1 MKHVSVEELEDLIK
15 HEKNKRFAERLIFIR
30 AVYDGE
36 PAEKAAN
43 KLGRSR
49 ATGYFWLKR
58 WNNQGIEELK
68 PTFRGGRPTKLSSME
83 QEELKRKLE
92 SKGNWTTKE
101 ARKLIEDEFG
111 KNYSI
116 GSVSRILRSLG
127 MRYAKPYP
135 RDYRRPN
142 DAETKL
148 KSAVEASMEKLQDIE
163 AQENVL
169 VGFLDECSPQSCA
182 NTTRVWSF
190 GKALI
195 VKDTTKYRANTF
207 GFYAPFGRSIVG
219 FKENSKKE
227 SVCSFLEEV
236 KTNNPDEKILLV
248 LDNFPSH
255 KAQATRDKAEELGIS
270 LTYLPPYSPDLSPIE
285 QIWRGVKRGI
295 SAAFFRS
302 RDEFLAIIANSYNQ
316 LSTQLSFAK
325 GWLMKFLPQ
334 QSNQLCC

>member
-1 MKHVSVEELEDLIK
+1 VKHITAEELEGLIK
-15 HEKNKRFAERLIFIR
+15 NERSKRFAERLMFIR

-36 PAEKAAN
+36 PAESVAK

-49 ATGYFWLKR
+49 ATGYNWLKR
-58 WNNQGIEELK
+58 WNYQGVEGLK
-68 PTFRGGRPTKLSSME
+68 PTFNGGRHPKLSSTE
-83 QEELKRKLE
+83 REELKRKLE

-101 ARKLIEDEFG
+101 ARKLIADKFS
-111 KNYSI
+111 KTYSDDSI
-116 GSVSRILRSLG
+116 ARILRSLG

-135 RDYRRPN
+135 SDYRRPN
-142 DAETKL
+142 NAEARL
-148 KSAVEASMEKLQDIE
+148 KSTVETLLEKLQDIE
-163 AQENVL
+163 TQENVL

-182 NTTRVWSF
+182 NTARVWSF

-207 GFYAPFGRSIVG
+207 GFYAPLGRSLVG

>member
-1 MKHVSVEELEDLIK
+1 VKHVSVEELEDLIK

-49 ATGYFWLKR
+49 ATGYFWLKQC
-58 WNNQGIEELK
+58 NNLVIDGLK
-68 PTFRGGRPTKLSSME
+68 PTLWGGRPAKLSSME

-101 ARKLIEDEFG
+101 ARKLIEDEFD
-111 KNYSI
+111 KNYSV

-135 RDYRRPN
+135 RDRRRPN

-163 AQENVL
+163 AHVL

-182 NTTRVWSF
+182 NTARVWSF

-248 LDNFPSH
+248 LDNFSSH
-255 KAQATRDKAEELGIS
+255 KAQATRDKAEELSIS

-295 SAAFFRS
+295 SATFFRS

-334 QSNQLCC
+334 QSNQLCG